1 MAIKAIIFD
10 FVQTLGTAS
19 EGYKAAEAN
28 SQKKLFD
35 KLELTDW
42 DGYKELYR
50 KERKEHFLRSDFS
63 RKNVW
68 LKLCS
73 EYSRQADNSFLDMLE
88 NEYWDIVQKSMKL
101 FPETISVLEKLKN
114 NYKLG
119 MISNSQKDG
128 STRALNSDE
137 YDRMIKYFDHVIIS
151 AEGDIP
157 AKPHPLP
164 FKMMLE
170 KLGIDA
176 DEAVFVGDD
185 YRVDIEGSI
194 NAGMKA
200 VWLKH
205 YSVKRN
211 WPDAEIKVPVIDT
224 LEKLFNIDELIL
236 KRLDD

>member
-10 FVQTLGTAS
+10 FVQTLGSAA
-19 EGYKAAEAN
+19 EGYKAAETN
-28 SQKKLFD
+28 SQEKLFK
-35 KLELTDW
+35 KLELSDW
-42 DGYKELYR
+42 DRYKEIYR
-50 KERKEHFLRSDFS
+50 RERKEHFLRSDFS

-73 EYSRQADNSFLDMLE
+73 VYKKDADNYFLDLLE

-101 FPETISVLEKLKN
+101 FPETLTVLAELKKK
-114 NYKLG
+114 YKLG
-119 MISNSQKDG
+119 MITNSQKDG

-137 YDRMIKYFDHVIIS
+137 YNKMVRYFDHIIIS

-157 AKPHPLP
+157 AKPHIRP
-164 FKMMLE
+164 FEMMLE
-170 KLGIDA
+170 KLEINA

-211 WPDAEIKVPVIDT
+211 WPESGISIPVIDN
-224 LEKLFNIDELIL
+224 LEKLYNIDKLI
-236 KRLDD
+236 